1 MKAMNKTTIF
11 CGLFLLALIVCPIVT
26 AAYDSRA
33 EPYFN
38 DGVSLVNAGRYSEA
52 ISAFDQALAIDPTI
66 SEAWYN
72 HGTSL
77 NKLGRFAEALNSF
90 DRAVALNPNDALAWN
105 NRGTA
110 LINLG
115 RYSEAISS
123 YDRAIALNPNDA
135 VARSNRQLA
144 LEKQSQAESTPLTY
158 APIGAIIL
166 MAGIAVW
173 SRRRSI

>member
-1 MKAMNKTTIF
+1 MKAMNKITIF
-11 CGLFLLALIVCPIVT
+11 CGLFLLVLIVCPIVT
-26 AAYDSRA
+26 AYDSSA
-33 EPYFN
+33 VQYYN
-38 DGVSLVNAGRYSEA
+38 DGVDLVNAGRYSEA
-52 ISAFDQALAIDPTI
+52 IAAFDQALAIDPSF

-72 HGTSL
+72 RGTTLS
-77 NKLGRFAEALNSF
+77 NLGRYSEALNSL
-90 DRAVALNPNDALAWN
+90 DRAVALNPNYFEAWG

-110 LINLG
+110 LVKLG

-173 SRRRSI
+173 SRRRSP